1 MGTMQQDLKYA
12 IRMLLKSPGFTAV
25 AILTLALGIGANT
38 AIFSVINSVLLS
50 PLRFHDSDRLV
61 QLWETEGAPGTYPF
75 AGADYLDWQS
85 QNRTLEAT
93 TLYSWGDAY
102 NAGVS
107 GDSDSAMGIST
118 QANFFSVLGVEP
130 ILGRT
135 FAAGEDQAGK

>member
-50 PLRFHDSDRLV
+50 PLPFHDSDRLV

-93 TLYSWGDAY
+93 TL
-102 NAGVS
+102 
-107 GDSDSAMGIST
+107 
-118 QANFFSVLGVEP
+118 
-130 ILGRT
+130 
-135 FAAGEDQAGK
+135 